1 MLDESSYLTAMYLYC
16 GAACL
21 AILCLLWWLRRSW
34 SPTWLAFGA
43 LLAAALLL
51 TPAFPQEGVSTLAPA
66 LIVAA
71 FQFLTY
77 DLEAAEHALRPL
89 IFMLGLAV
97 VVTLLLRF
105 TVFRSR
111 GSNQPVSPVTG
122 KSDTR

>member
-1 MLDESSYLTAMYLYC
+1 MLDESSYLTAMYIYC

-34 SPTWLAFGA
+34 RPAWLAFSA

-51 TPAFPQEGVSTLAPA
+51 TPAYPQDGVSTLAPA

-71 FQFLTY
+71 FQILTFGP
-77 DLEAAEHALRPL
+77 EAAEHALRPL
-89 IFMLGLAV
+89 VFMLGLAV
-97 VVTLLLRF
+97 VSALLLRF

-111 GSNQPVSPVTG
+111 GSSRPAGTTSG
-122 KSDTR
+122 KPDTR